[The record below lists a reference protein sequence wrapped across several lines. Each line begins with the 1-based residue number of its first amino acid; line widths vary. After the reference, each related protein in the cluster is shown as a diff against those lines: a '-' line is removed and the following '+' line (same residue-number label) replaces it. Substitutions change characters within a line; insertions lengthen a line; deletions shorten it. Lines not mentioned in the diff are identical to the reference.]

1 MDRKRLTLKNLM
13 YILNKMGIEDAY
25 FCVKHGE
32 SYTPM
37 YTDQAVFN
45 TKKTTEVGKLD
56 KVNTEYEIVLDME
69 SEIYIKQMW
78 KEEEDYDDFGGYQ
91 EDDPE
96 FLRAFEKEQDNG
108 DKFIIKPE
116 DC

>member
-13 YILNKMGIEDAY
+13 YILNKLGIEDAY

-78 KEEEDYDDFGGYQ
+78 KEEEEYDKCYGYQ
-91 EDDPE
+91 EEDPE
-96 FLRAFEKEQDNG
+96 FLRAFK
-108 DKFIIKPE
+108 DKSE
-116 DC
+116 EC